1 MVNRLE
7 FLQEPQIFLQPLC
20 FYYYLRTMMFIRKII
35 LSLLVLPIAAVAWEP
50 TRPVTVMIG
59 NTPGAGNEMAF
70 RKLAEIVQK
79 KNPTFVYVVQ
89 NIPGADSVIANNRFL
104 EAPADGLTINLPSH
118 MSSYVT
124 NDIWERNLKRYN
136 YDSFSD
142 VLTMGKSP
150 LVLVANVRSG
160 VTTPQEFVKY
170 IQSGRSINVAIGG
183 GAHRTA
189 YEYLMEKGRGNRDAV
204 KPIKFNGPQ
213 PAVQSVAQWD
223 GKTGTEFGIMPIA
236 VAKALIDAGKV
247 RPIGFTGT
255 RKMAQFPDVPLLNSV
270 APGINVYAAWSIQL
284 PPGTSKDIVAWYQ
297 REFAAAVRS
306 PEYREYMDANVIF
319 YEESEL
325 TPAGLRRHMDELR
338 AAFIPVLSRIDL
350 SKE

>member
-1 MVNRLE
+1 ML
-7 FLQEPQIFLQPLC
+7 I
-20 FYYYLRTMMFIRKII
+20 KK
-35 LSLLVLPIAAVAWEP
+35 LLIAAVLVPVIAWAWEP
-50 TRPVTVMIG
+50 TRPVTVVIG

-79 KNPTFVYVVQ
+79 RNPNFVYVVQ

-104 EAPADGLTINLPSH
+104 EAANDGHTINLPSH

-124 NDIWERNLKRYN
+124 NDIWERNIKKYN
-136 YDSFSD
+136 YDSFVD

-150 LVLVANVRSG
+150 LVLVASVKSG
-160 VTTPQEFVKY
+160 IETPQDFVKY
-170 IQSGRSINVAIGG
+170 IQSGRNINVAIGG

-189 YEYLMEKGRGNRDAV
+189 FEYLMARGGGNKDTV

-213 PAVQSVAQWD
+213 PAVQSVASYD

-247 RPIGFTGT
+247 KPIGFTGT
-255 RKMAQFPDVPLLNSV
+255 RKMSQFPNVPLLNTV

-284 PPGTSKDIVAWYQ
+284 PPGTDKSIVEWYQ
-297 REFAAAVRS
+297 KQFSAAVRS
-306 PEYREYMDANVIF
+306 PEYREYTDANVIF
-319 YEESEL
+319 YAEDEL
-325 TPAGLRRHMDELR
+325 TPAGLRKHMDELR

>member
-1 MVNRLE
+1 
-7 FLQEPQIFLQPLC
+7 
-20 FYYYLRTMMFIRKII
+20 MFIRKII
-35 LSLLVLPIAAVAWEP
+35 LSLLVLPIAALAWEP
-50 TRPVTVMIG
+50 TKPVQVYIG

-79 KNPTFVYVVQ
+79 KNPNFVFVVQ
-89 NIPGADSVIANNRFL
+89 NIPGADSVIANNKFL
-104 EAPADGLTINLPSH
+104 EAPNDGYTINLPSH

-124 NDIWERNLKRYN
+124 NDIWEKNLKKYN
-136 YDSFSD
+136 YDSFVD

-150 LVLVANVRSG
+150 LVLVANVKSG
-160 VTTPQEFVKY
+160 INTPQEFVKY

-189 YEYLMEKGRGNRDAV
+189 FEYLMEKGRGNKDAV
-204 KPIKFNGPQ
+204 KSIKFNGPM

-236 VAKALIDAGKV
+236 VAKALVDAGKV
-247 RPIGFTGT
+247 KPIGFTGT
-255 RKMAQFPDVPLLNSV
+255 RKMAQFPTVPLLNTV

-284 PPGTSKDIVAWYQ
+284 PPGTNKDIVEWYQ
-297 REFAAAVRS
+297 REFSAAVRS
-306 PEYREYMDANVIF
+306 AEYKEYTDANVIF
-319 YEESEL
+319 YAEDEL
-325 TPAGLRRHMDELR
+325 TPAGLKKHMDELR
-338 AAFIPVLSRIDL
+338 AAFIPVLSKIDL

>member
-1 MVNRLE
+1 MS
-7 FLQEPQIFLQPLC
+7 I
-20 FYYYLRTMMFIRKII
+20 KK
-35 LSLLVLPIAAVAWEP
+35 LLIAAVLVPVLAFAWEP
-50 TRPVTVMIG
+50 TKPVQVVIG

-79 KNPTFVYVVQ
+79 KNPNFVYVVQ

-104 EAPADGLTINLPSH
+104 EAANDGHTINLPSH

-124 NDIWERNLKRYN
+124 NDIWERNIKKYN
-136 YDSFSD
+136 YDSFVD

-150 LVLVANVRSG
+150 LVLVASVKSG
-160 VTTPQEFVKY
+160 IETPQDFVKY
-170 IQSGRSINVAIGG
+170 IQSGRAINVAIGG

-189 YEYLMEKGRGNRDAV
+189 FEYLMDRGRGNRDTV

-213 PAVQSVAQWD
+213 PAVQSVASYD

-247 RPIGFTGT
+247 NPIGFTGT
-255 RKMAQFPDVPLLNSV
+255 RKMAQFPNVPLLNTV

-284 PPGTSKDIVAWYQ
+284 PPGTDKSIVEWYQ
-297 REFAAAVRS
+297 KQFSAAVRS
-306 PEYREYMDANVIF
+306 PEYREYTDANVIF
-319 YEESEL
+319 YAEDEL
-325 TPAGLRRHMDELR
+325 TPAGLRKHMDELR

>member
-1 MVNRLE
+1 
-7 FLQEPQIFLQPLC
+7 
-20 FYYYLRTMMFIRKII
+20 
-35 LSLLVLPIAAVAWEP
+35 
-50 TRPVTVMIG
+50 
-59 NTPGAGNEMAF
+59 MAF

-79 KNPTFVYVVQ
+79 RNPNFVYVVQ

-104 EAPADGLTINLPSH
+104 EAANDGYTINLPSH

-124 NDIWERNLKRYN
+124 NDIWEKNIKKYN
-136 YDSFSD
+136 YDSFVD

-150 LVLVANVRSG
+150 LVLVASVKSG
-160 VTTPQEFVKY
+160 IETPQDFVKY
-170 IQSGRSINVAIGG
+170 IQSGRNINVAIGG

-189 YEYLMEKGRGNRDAV
+189 FEYLMAKGNGNKDAV
-204 KPIKFNGPQ
+204 RSIKFNGPV
-213 PAVQSVAQWD
+213 PALQSVGQWD

-236 VAKALIDAGKV
+236 VAKSLIDAGRV

-255 RKMAQFPDVPLLNSV
+255 RRMAQFPAVPLLNGV

-284 PPGTSKDIVAWYQ
+284 PPGTARDITEWYQ
-297 REFAAAVRS
+297 REFSAAVRS
-306 PEYREYMDANVIF
+306 TEYREYTDANVIF
-319 YEESEL
+319 YAEDEL
-325 TPAGLRRHMDELR
+325 TPAGLKRHMDELR

>member
-1 MVNRLE
+1 ML
-7 FLQEPQIFLQPLC
+7 I
-20 FYYYLRTMMFIRKII
+20 KK
-35 LSLLVLPIAAVAWEP
+35 LLIAAVLVPVMAFAWEP
-50 TRPVTVMIG
+50 TRPVTVVIG

-79 KNPTFVYVVQ
+79 RNSNFVYVVQ
-89 NIPGADSVIANNRFL
+89 NIPGADSVIANNKFL
-104 EAPADGLTINLPSH
+104 EAANDGHTINLPSH

-124 NDIWERNLKRYN
+124 NDIWERNIKKYN
-136 YDSFSD
+136 YDSFVD

-150 LVLVANVRSG
+150 LVLVASVKSG
-160 VTTPQEFVKY
+160 IETPQDFVKY
-170 IQSGRSINVAIGG
+170 IQSGRAINVAIGG

-189 YEYLMEKGRGNRDAV
+189 FEYLMARGNGNKDTV

-213 PAVQSVAQWD
+213 PAVQSVASYD

-236 VAKALIDAGKV
+236 VAKALIDGGRVK
-247 RPIGFTGT
+247 PIGFTGT
-255 RKMAQFPDVPLLNSV
+255 RKMSQFPNVPLLNTV

-284 PPGTSKDIVAWYQ
+284 PPGTDKSIVEWYQ
-297 REFAAAVRS
+297 KQFSAAVRS
-306 PEYREYMDANVIF
+306 AEYKEYTDANVIF
-319 YEESEL
+319 YAEDEL
-325 TPAGLRRHMDELR
+325 TPAGLRKHMDDLR